1 MATDPTPS
9 EQTVVLVHGTFSDSS
24 SDVGHHWWQLGS
36 RTAEELEKRLPGN
49 VKLPAEGHVFHWSGE
64 NSERER
70 IKAAGDLLQYLQE
83 LEQSGRPYHLI
94 GHSHGGS
101 VIWHTLRM
109 SILRRKPLLA
119 MRSWATIGTPF
130 LHVRTRMGNGL
141 SNALSILLALILIK
155 PVLTTSGKILRIF
168 LAPSSSTWLNG
179 SGAKPVKEITL
190 WDTPVLWML
199 KQLGEPI
206 QATSNGFQ
214 IGRFSTDREITLSE
228 FFSHYEGWLFII
240 VALLFIYVLL
250 NIVIFL
256 ITPVMESFRLKGEH
270 LLEDKTFDL
279 YGKRWLGVWSQDDEA
294 INGLRATLDLTI
306 SFVSRL
312 MIREPVLASDYLM
325 LVSRPYYWL
334 ITPVY
339 NTGIQPLLDRMV
351 RSIVIKKAQGNNRP
365 AAEVVRVSPS
375 PLHSSGDDLFP
386 AIPQQL
392 NDRLV
397 SYANTHASGAAATF
411 RKLLA
416 TPSFAAG
423 LEQLGSQI
431 SGKELIHTSYFD
443 HPEILDL
450 LTMHIAWANQE
461 TTWSQFR
468 MTDSNDLV
476 HWLVEAKTQIGAT
489 ITIPSTLQDE
499 QPEPTIL
506 AFPRIR
512 PRRRNLKAAA

>member
-1 MATDPTPS
+1 MATDSSPT
-9 EQTVVLVHGTFSDSS
+9 EHTVVMVHGTFSDNS
-24 SDVGHHWWQLGS
+24 SDVGHNWWQLGS
-36 RTAEELEKRLPGN
+36 RTAQELERRLPTN
-49 VKLPAEGHVFHWSGE
+49 VKLPAEGQIFHWSGE

-70 IKAAGDLLQYLQE
+70 IKAGGDLLEYLQE
-83 LEQSGRPYHLI
+83 LEESGRPYHLI

-109 SILRRKPLLA
+109 SVLRRKPLLA
-119 MRSWATIGTPF
+119 LRSWATIGTPF

-141 SNALSILLALILIK
+141 SNILSILLALILIK

-179 SGAKPVKEITL
+179 SAAKQIKEITL

-206 QATSNGFQ
+206 QATNNGLR
-214 IGRFSTDREITLSE
+214 IGRLSTDREITLSE

-256 ITPVMESFRLKGEH
+256 VTPVMESFRLKGEH
-270 LLEDKTFDL
+270 LLEDKTFDM
-279 YGKRWLGVWSQDDEA
+279 YGKRWLGIWSKEDEA

-325 LVSRPYYWL
+325 LISRPYYWL

-386 AIPQQL
+386 ALPQPL
-392 NDRLV
+392 NDQLV
-397 SYANTHASGAAATF
+397 NYANIHASGAAATF

-461 TTWSQFR
+461 VTWTRFQI
-468 MTDSNDLV
+468 TDSDDLI
-476 HWLVEAKTQIGAT
+476 HWLADAKTRIGAT
-489 ITIPSTLQDE
+489 ISVPLQQDAE
-499 QPEPTIL
+499 RPEPAIL
-506 AFPRIR
+506 HFPRIK

>member
-1 MATDPTPS
+1 
-9 EQTVVLVHGTFSDSS
+9 
-24 SDVGHHWWQLGS
+24 
-36 RTAEELEKRLPGN
+36 
-49 VKLPAEGHVFHWSGE
+49 
-64 NSERER
+64 
-70 IKAAGDLLQYLQE
+70 
-83 LEQSGRPYHLI
+83 
-94 GHSHGGS
+94 
-101 VIWHTLRM
+101 
-109 SILRRKPLLA
+109 
-119 MRSWATIGTPF
+119 
-130 LHVRTRMGNGL
+130 
-141 SNALSILLALILIK
+141 
-155 PVLTTSGKILRIF
+155 
-168 LAPSSSTWLNG
+168 
-179 SGAKPVKEITL
+179 
-190 WDTPVLWML
+190 ML

-270 LLEDKTFDL
+270 LLEDKTFDM